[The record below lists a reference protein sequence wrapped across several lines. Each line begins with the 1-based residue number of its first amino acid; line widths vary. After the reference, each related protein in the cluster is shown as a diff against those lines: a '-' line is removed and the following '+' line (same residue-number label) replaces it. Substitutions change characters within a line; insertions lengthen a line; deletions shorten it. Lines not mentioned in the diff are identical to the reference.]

1 MTVYPKPLPL
11 PTQDTREYWE
21 GCRRHELLIQRCRT
35 CGVFRFYPRPM
46 CPDCNSLDSEWIKAG
61 GKGRVYSWTVAVR
74 QFHPAFEVPYVIAIV
89 ELEEGVRMTTNV
101 INCNPEELYEGMP
114 VEVVFEDVSEETTIP
129 KFRPIKD

>member
-1 MTVYPKPLPL
+1 MTEYKKPLPL

-21 GCRRHELLIQRCRT
+21 GCRRHELLIQRCRE

-46 CPDCNSLDSEWIKAG
+46 CPDCNSLECEWVKAG

-101 INCNPEELYEGMP
+101 INCKPEELYVGMP
-114 VEVVFEDVSEETTIP
+114 VEVVFEDVTEETTIP
-129 KFRPIKD
+129 KFVPIKD

>member
-1 MTVYPKPLPL
+1 MTEYQKPLPL

-21 GCRRHELLIQRCRT
+21 GCRRHELLIQRCRK
-35 CGVFRFYPRPM
+35 CGTFRFYPRPM
-46 CPDCNSLDSEWIKAG
+46 CPDCNSLESEWIKAG

-101 INCNPEELYEGMP
+101 VNCPLEELSVGMP
-114 VEVVFEDVSEETTIP
+114 VEVVFEDVTEEVSLP
-129 KFRPIKD
+129 KFRPIRD

>member
-1 MTVYPKPLPL
+1 MTEYQKPVPF

-21 GCRRHELLIQRCRT
+21 GCRRHELLIQRCRE

-74 QFHPAFEVPYVIAIV
+74 QFHPAFEVPYIIAIV

-101 INCNPEELYEGMP
+101 INCKPEDLYVGMP
-114 VEVVFEDVSEETTIP
+114 VGVVFEDVTEEATIP
-129 KFRPIKD
+129 KFEPIKD

>member
-1 MTVYPKPLPL
+1 MTEYQKPLPL

-21 GCRRHELLIQRCRT
+21 GCRRHELLIQRCRK
-35 CGVFRFYPRPM
+35 CGTFRFYPRPM
-46 CPDCNSLDSEWIKAG
+46 CPECNALDMEWIKAG

-101 INCNPEELYEGMP
+101 INCPLEELYVGMP
-114 VEVVFEDVSEETTIP
+114 VEVVFEDVTEEISLP
-129 KFRPIKD
+129 KFGPVKD

>member
-1 MTVYPKPLPL
+1 MTEYQKPLPL

-21 GCRRHELLIQRCRT
+21 GCRRHELLIQRCRK

-46 CPDCNSLDSEWIKAG
+46 CPDCNSMEFEWAKAG

-101 INCNPEELYEGMP
+101 INCKPEELFVGMP
-114 VEVVFEDVSEETTIP
+114 VKVVFEDVTEETTIP

>member
-1 MTVYPKPLPL
+1 MTEYQKPLPL

-21 GCRRHELLIQRCRT
+21 GCRRHELLIQKCRK
-35 CGVFRFYPRPM
+35 CGALRFYPRPM
-46 CPDCNSLDSEWIKAG
+46 CPECNSMEYDWIKAC

-101 INCNPEELYEGMP
+101 INCKPEELYVGMP
-114 VEVVFEDVSEETTIP
+114 VEVIFEDVSEEITIP